1 MPSSTE
7 LVVKEPTSQTNE
19 DSEEVDSITQDLD
32 PESKSLYV
40 FKIKPLVYKWIIEEL
55 YDYDSTGVPANI
67 CKLEEGTEIIIDPQS
82 YPHSILVKKEVG
94 DTLMQLYPNC
104 FYTKKQKQ
112 HAGGGQIIVNMDE
125 HIQYKQK
132 LQGLTPKVNDKIKL
146 LINGQHYKILEIYE
160 DKQKVLLE
168 QLNPL
173 LKGSHIVVSL
183 EDIQLL

>member
-1 MPSSTE
+1 MSLTPE
-7 LVVKEPTSQTNE
+7 VIVNEPDTLTNSHPE
-19 DSEEVDSITQDLD
+19 NLDTVTQDLD
-32 PESKSLYV
+32 QDSKSLYV

-55 YDYDSTGVPANI
+55 YDYDSTNMPTNI
-67 CKLEEGTEIIIDPQS
+67 PKLEEGTEITLDPQS

-94 DTLMQLYPNC
+94 DMLMQLYPNC
-104 FYTKKQKQ
+104 FYAKKQKQ
-112 HAGGGQIIVNMDE
+112 HAGGGQKKVNMNE

-132 LQGLTPKVNDKIKL
+132 LQKLTPVVNDKVKL

-173 LKGSHIVVSL
+173 LKGSHIVVSMG
-183 EDIQLL
+183 DIQLL